1 MVDEELVQRKIKAR
15 AAIGLESYAEILA
28 HVFHFQA
35 AEKADVLRRFGL
47 SEEEFTLLDSAWM
60 DELALGMK
68 RQQRDQA
75 LRFSSALAKH
85 RKRLL
90 GQMPALESIGRP
102 VSMVSD
108 EPPIQTEIKTN
119 TIEALPIFRPMRNAS
134 LDSIE
139 GSVSPWIVHAAAPV
153 APVIAQPPP
162 SPAPPAP
169 ALPLAPQ
176 VPLQVPGQG
185 QTADISAFVPRDLL
199 PFQPAPSAP
208 SMPAVTPAVP
218 AVTPAAPP
226 AEMPA
231 PPERNGKRLIRFN
244 PQTGQMLEQPIW
256 VDVPEK

>member
-1 MVDEELVQRKIKAR
+1 MMDEELIQRKAR

-35 AEKADVLRRFGL
+35 SERADVLRRFGL
-47 SEEEFTLLDSAWM
+47 SEEEFRLLDSAWM

-75 LRFSSALAKH
+75 LRFSSTLAKH

-90 GQMPALESIGRP
+90 RQMPALESIGRP
-102 VSMVSD
+102 LSMALD
-108 EPPIQTEIKTN
+108 EAPIQQEIKTN
-119 TIEALPIFRPMRNAS
+119 PMEALPIFQPMRSAS

-139 GSVSPWIVHAAAPV
+139 GGVSPWIVHAAAPV

-169 ALPLAPQ
+169 ALPL
-176 VPLQVPGQG
+176 QVPGQG

-208 SMPAVTPAVP
+208 AMPAVP
-218 AVTPAAPP
+218 AVPAVPPAPPAVPP
-226 AEMPA
+226 AEMPL
-231 PPERNGKRLIRFN
+231 PPEIKGKRLIRFN